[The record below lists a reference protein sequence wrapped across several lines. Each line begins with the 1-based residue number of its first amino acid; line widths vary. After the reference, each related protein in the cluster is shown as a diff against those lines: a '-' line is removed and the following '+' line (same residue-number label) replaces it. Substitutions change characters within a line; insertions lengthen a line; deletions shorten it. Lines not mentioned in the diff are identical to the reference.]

1 MNVRGWAKDW
11 SIPGMIEFYT
21 GRKLNLIEMPEEVFK
36 DKFENKN
43 WNYFNENQL
52 FFDKDTVYICV
63 Y

>member
-1 MNVRGWAKDW
+1 
-11 SIPGMIEFYT
+11 MIEFYT